1 MSADILWAAP
11 LLLLPGV
18 ALMVLSTSIRFGSL
32 HDEFHRVL
40 ELGRSK
46 RLPRLR
52 HRARLMRMALVGL
65 YISVALLAIA
75 SVVGTIANTAGSS
88 LEPALHWLALGLTVL
103 SVVIVAGA
111 AGQLIWESAIM
122 LSVIEGDE
130 APHDPAS

>member
-1 MSADILWAAP
+1 MSADTLWAAP

-18 ALMVLSTSIRFGSL
+18 ALMVLSTSTRFGLL

-40 ELGRSK
+40 ETGRSK

-75 SVVGTIANTAGSS
+75 SVVGTIANTLGSNV
-88 LEPALHWLALGLTVL
+88 EPTLHLFALGLTVL
-103 SVVIVAGA
+103 GVVMGAVAA
-111 AGQLIWESAIM
+111 AQLIRESTIL

-130 APHDPAS
+130 VPRDPTN